1 MSGGNWKE
9 MYLAACEGDLD
20 LVAFHVQQG
29 VDVNYA
35 HPEFL
40 STPLVACLL
49 AGQEAVALYLLDHGA
64 DPHLHSESDG
74 MAPAQA
80 ARSAGMARVQARLA
94 ALGAGQREP
103 EAAVPAKHATH
114 RPALR
119 FVVPSVLLL
128 VAAIHALPVMGVIG
142 ATKLSQL
149 YGVPIQDANLEL
161 LLRHRAV
168 LFGLLAAFLAFAALR
183 PALHRLALVAGLVS
197 VVSFLLLA
205 QPASALNAAVVN
217 VVRADWVAL
226 ALLVV
231 GTAVHVVHRARTAE
245 LAFGPG
251 VGTWRIGMVDNPTG
265 KTLSRPS
272 LRAPKD

>member
-9 MYLAACEGDLD
+9 MYLAACAGDLD
-20 LVAFHVQQG
+20 LVAYHVKQG

-74 MAPAQA
+74 LTPAEA
-80 ARSAGMARVQARLA
+80 ARTAGLPRVQARLA
-94 ALGAGQREP
+94 ALGAEPRGP
-103 EAAVPAKHATH
+103 EAGAPAKPSTH
-114 RPALR
+114 RHAMR

-128 VAAIHALPVMGVIG
+128 VAAIHALPVMGVVG
-142 ATKLSQL
+142 AVKLSQL
-149 YGVPIQDANLEL
+149 YGITVQDPNLEV

-168 LFGLLAAFLAFAALR
+168 LFGLLAAFLAYAAVR
-183 PALHRLALVAGLVS
+183 PELHRLALVAGLVS

-205 QPASALNAAVVN
+205 QSASALNAAVAN

-226 ALLVV
+226 VLLVV
-231 GTAVHVVHRARTAE
+231 GAAVHAARQA
-245 LAFGPG
+245 
-251 VGTWRIGMVDNPTG
+251 
-265 KTLSRPS
+265 
-272 LRAPKD
+272 APHPHNDTPRHITQSNR